1 MEIFITHS
9 HSAKVGLLFAVK
21 HPQERRWFAQQRD
34 WGTQMKFFSGQIHR
48 ALMVAA
54 LFGVIAN
61 ILMLAVPLYAL
72 QVMDRVLASRS
83 LDTLLVLTLG
93 VLVCLA
99 MSAILLRVK
108 SRIFSRAALMV
119 EQRLT
124 PELVGREIRAI
135 ASRNEPDLEFAKH
148 LKYVSSFIN
157 KHGLSAATELML
169 VPLFLFLVV
178 LVDLRMGAA
187 LGVLLLLLALCI
199 PLQRWVMRKGEESI
213 ELQGRI
219 DDARHLRLRR
229 LANVMEVLGLTSRVV
244 HNIQQSRDRE
254 LKERLSQDDRVLR
267 VESFSRFVSLMV
279 NVTLI
284 GLGAYLASADLI
296 TPGQIIAC
304 LIIGM
309 RTVSPLDGYIRAQQS
324 IFMFKRSRKLIS
336 EVMQNS
342 AYEAPGLPIISQ
354 PEAGVRMQD
363 VVFSH
368 GPGLKPIVAGVTM
381 QIRPGSCIG
390 LVGANGVGKTTFAK
404 LVLGLYRP
412 TAGQVRLGELDV
424 SQVSRAL
431 LGPHLGYLDQAAE
444 LFPATIADNIS
455 RFEPAPI
462 DEVIAAAKRV
472 GAHEMIEQLPQGY
485 ETRVQ
490 GNGQNLSGGQRQM
503 VCLARA
509 IYGKPSLVVLDEP
522 SSMLDGREATKVGL
536 LLEQLKQEGVT
547 TLVISHDKRLLRYTS
562 TQLELQ
568 GGQIR
573 RLENKPNV
581 QPPPPVEE
589 VEETSNV

>member
-1 MEIFITHS
+1 
-9 HSAKVGLLFAVK
+9 
-21 HPQERRWFAQQRD
+21 
-34 WGTQMKFFSGQIHR
+34 MKFFSGQVRR
-48 ALMVAA
+48 ALVVAA
-54 LFGVIAN
+54 LFGLIAN

-108 SRIFSRAALMV
+108 SRICSRSALMV

-148 LKYVSSFIN
+148 LKYVSSFVN
-157 KHGLSAATELML
+157 KHGLSAASDLIL
-169 VPLFLFLVV
+169 VPTFLFLVV

-187 LGVLLLLLALCI
+187 LGALLTLLALCI
-199 PLQRWVMRKGEESI
+199 PLQRWVMRKGEENI

-244 HNIQQSRDRE
+244 HSIQRSRDRE
-254 LKERLSQDDRVLR
+254 LQDRLSQDDRVLR
-267 VESFSRFVSLMV
+267 VESFSRFISLMV

-284 GLGAYLASADLI
+284 GLGAYLASADQI
-296 TPGQIIAC
+296 SPGQIIAC

-309 RTVSPLDGYIRAQQS
+309 RTVSPLDGYIRAQHA
-324 IFMFKRSRKLIS
+324 IFMYQRSRKIITD
-336 EVMQNS
+336 VIQNS
-342 AYEAPGLPIISQ
+342 AYEPPGLPIISQ
-354 PEAGVRMQD
+354 PDAGVRMQD

-368 GPGLKPIVAGVTM
+368 GPGLKPIIAGITM

-404 LVLGLYRP
+404 LMLGLYRP
-412 TAGQVRLGELDV
+412 TAGQVRLGELDI
-424 SQVSRAL
+424 SQLSRAL

-522 SSMLDGREATKVGL
+522 SSMLDGREAAKVGL
-536 LLEQLKQEGVT
+536 LLEQLKSEGVT
-547 TLVISHDKRLLRYTS
+547 TLVISHDQRLLRYTS
-562 TQLELQ
+562 TQLELT
-568 GGQIR
+568 GGQVR
-573 RLENKPNV
+573 RLDSGTAAPVQQPSLDADAEPASEEIDNV
-581 QPPPPVEE
+581 
-589 VEETSNV
+589 

>member
-1 MEIFITHS
+1 
-9 HSAKVGLLFAVK
+9 
-21 HPQERRWFAQQRD
+21 
-34 WGTQMKFFSGQIHR
+34 MKFFSGQVRR
-48 ALMVAA
+48 ALVVAA
-54 LFGVIAN
+54 LFGFIAN

-83 LDTLLVLTLG
+83 LDTLMVLTLG

-108 SRIFSRAALMV
+108 SRIFSRSALMV

-148 LKYVSSFIN
+148 LKYVSSFVN
-157 KHGLSAATELML
+157 KHGLSAATELIL
-169 VPLFLFLVV
+169 VPVFLLLVV

-187 LGVLLLLLALCI
+187 LGALLTLLALCI
-199 PLQRWVMRKGEESI
+199 PLQRWVMRKGEENI

-254 LKERLSQDDRVLR
+254 LKDRLSQDDRVLR
-267 VESFSRFVSLMV
+267 VESFSRFISLMV
-279 NVTLI
+279 NVSLI

-296 TPGQIIAC
+296 SPGQIIAC

-309 RTVSPLDGYIRAQQS
+309 RTVSPLDGYIRAQHS
-324 IFMFKRSRKLIS
+324 IFMYQRSRKIITD
-336 EVMQNS
+336 VIQDN
-342 AYEAPGLPIISQ
+342 AYEPPGLPIISQ
-354 PEAGVRMQD
+354 PDAGVRMQD

-368 GPGLKPIVAGVTM
+368 GPGLKPIIAGITM

-404 LVLGLYRP
+404 LMLGLYRP
-412 TAGQVRLGELDV
+412 TAGQVRLGELDI
-424 SQVSRAL
+424 SQLSRAL

-522 SSMLDGREATKVGL
+522 SSMLDGREAAKLGL
-536 LLEQLKQEGVT
+536 LLEQLKSEGVT
-547 TLVISHDKRLLRYTS
+547 TLVISHDQRLLRYTS
-562 TQLELQ
+562 TQLELT
-568 GGQIR
+568 GGQLR
-573 RLENKPNV
+573 KLENPAAPVQKPAADALA
-581 QPPPPVEE
+581 QPKN
-589 VEETSNV
+589 EETDNV

>member
-1 MEIFITHS
+1 
-9 HSAKVGLLFAVK
+9 
-21 HPQERRWFAQQRD
+21 
-34 WGTQMKFFSGQIHR
+34 MKFFSGQVHR
-48 ALMVAA
+48 ALVFAA
-54 LFGVIAN
+54 LFGIIAN
-61 ILMLAVPLYAL
+61 LLMLAVPLYAL

-93 VLVCLA
+93 VLVCLG
-99 MSAILLRVK
+99 MSSVLLRVK
-108 SRIFSRAALMV
+108 GRIFSRAALMV

-124 PELVGREIRAI
+124 PDLVGREIRAI

-148 LKYVSSFIN
+148 LKYVSSFIA
-157 KHGLSAATELML
+157 KHGLSAATELIL
-169 VPLFLFLVV
+169 VPIFLFLVI
-178 LVDLRMGAA
+178 LVDIRMGAA
-187 LGVLLLLLALCI
+187 LGALLLLLALCV
-199 PLQRWVMRKGEESI
+199 PLQRWVMRKGEENI
-213 ELQGRI
+213 ELHGRI

-229 LANVMEVLGLTSRVV
+229 LANVMEVLGLTSRVIF
-244 HNIQQSRDRE
+244 NIQQSRDRE
-254 LKERLSQDDRVLR
+254 LAARLSQDDRVLR

-296 TPGQIIAC
+296 SPGQIIAC

-309 RTVSPLDGYIRAQQS
+309 RTVSPLDGYIRSQHAV
-324 IFMFKRSRKLIS
+324 FMYKRSRSIIADVL
-336 EVMQNS
+336 QNK
-342 AYEAPGLPIISQ
+342 AYESPGLPIISQ
-354 PEAGVRMQD
+354 PDSGVRMQD

-368 GPGLKPIVAGVTM
+368 GPGLKPIVSGITM

-404 LVLGLYRP
+404 LMLGLYRP
-412 TAGQVRLGELDV
+412 TAGQVRLGELDI
-424 SQVSRAL
+424 SQISRAL

-509 IYGKPSLVVLDEP
+509 IFGKPSLVVLDEP
-522 SSMLDGREATKVGL
+522 TSMLDAREANKVGV
-536 LLEQLKQEGVT
+536 LLEQLKVEGVT
-547 TLVISHDKRLLRYTS
+547 TLVISHDPRLLRYTS

-568 GGQIR
+568 GGQLR
-573 RLENKPNV
+573 RLDPSSKSQPQESAASEAPQEEPN
-581 QPPPPVEE
+581 
-589 VEETSNV
+589 NV

>member
-1 MEIFITHS
+1 
-9 HSAKVGLLFAVK
+9 
-21 HPQERRWFAQQRD
+21 
-34 WGTQMKFFSGQIHR
+34 MKFFSGAVRR
-48 ALMVAA
+48 ALLVAA
-54 LFGVIAN
+54 VFGFIAN

-72 QVMDRVLASRS
+72 QVMDRVLSSRS
-83 LDTLLVLTLG
+83 LDTLMVLTLG
-93 VLVCLA
+93 VLVCLG
-99 MSAILLRVK
+99 MSAMLLRVK
-108 SRIFSRAALMV
+108 SRIYSRAALMI

-148 LKYVSSFIN
+148 LKYVTSFTN
-157 KHGLSAATELML
+157 KHGLSAASELVL
-169 VPLFLFLVV
+169 VPVFLLLVV

-187 LGVLLLLLALCI
+187 LGLLLLLLALCV
-199 PLQRWVMRKGEESI
+199 PLQRWVMHKGEESI

-244 HNIQQSRDRE
+244 HNIQQSRDLE
-254 LKERLSQDDRVLR
+254 LTARLSQDDRVLR
-267 VESFSRFVSLMV
+267 VESFSRFISLMV

-284 GLGAYLASADLI
+284 GLGAYLAAADMI
-296 TPGQIIAC
+296 SPGQIIAC

-324 IFMFKRSRKLIS
+324 IFMYNRSRKLITDVLQ
-336 EVMQNS
+336 EP
-342 AYEAPGLPIISQ
+342 AYQPPGLPIISQ
-354 PEAGVRMQD
+354 PDAGVRLQD

-368 GPGLKPIVAGVTM
+368 APGVKPIIAGVTM
-381 QIRPGSCIG
+381 QIRRGSCIG

-404 LVLGLYRP
+404 LLLGLYRP
-412 TAGQVRLGELDV
+412 TSGQVRLGELDI

-485 ETRVQ
+485 ATRVQ

-522 SSMLDGREATKVGL
+522 SSMLDAREATKVGL
-536 LLEQLKQEGVT
+536 LLEQLKVEGVT
-547 TLVISHDKRLLRYTS
+547 TLVISHDARLLRYTS
-562 TQLELQ
+562 TQLELS
-568 GGQIR
+568 GGQVR
-573 RLENKPNV
+573 RLETKPAV
-581 QPPPPVEE
+581 QPNPQPPAPE
-589 VEETSNV
+589 VKESTDV

>member
-1 MEIFITHS
+1 
-9 HSAKVGLLFAVK
+9 
-21 HPQERRWFAQQRD
+21 
-34 WGTQMKFFSGQIHR
+34 MKFYSGSVHR

-61 ILMLAVPLYAL
+61 VLMLAVPLYAL

-99 MSAILLRVK
+99 MSTILLRVR
-108 SRIFSRAALMV
+108 SRIYSRAALMV

-135 ASRNEPDLEFAKH
+135 ACRNEPDLEFSKH
-148 LKYVSSFIN
+148 LKYISSFIN
-157 KHGLSAATELML
+157 KYGLSAATELTL

-178 LVDLRMGAA
+178 LVDPRMGAA
-187 LGVLLLLLALCI
+187 LGALLLLLALCI
-199 PLQRWVMRKGEESI
+199 PLQRWVMRKGEENI

-254 LKERLSQDDRVLR
+254 LRERLNQDDRVLR
-267 VESFSRFVSLMV
+267 VEIFSRLVSLMV

-336 EVMQNS
+336 EVMQNG
-342 AYEAPGLPIISQ
+342 AYEAPGQPIISQ
-354 PEAGVRMQD
+354 PEAGVRLQD
-363 VVFSH
+363 VVYSH
-368 GPGLKPIVAGVTM
+368 GPGLKPVVAGVTM

-412 TAGQVRLGELDV
+412 TAGQVRLGELDI

-472 GAHEMIEQLPQGY
+472 GAHEMIEQLPRGY

-522 SSMLDGREATKVGL
+522 SSMLDEREAQKVGL

-547 TLVISHDKRLLRYTS
+547 TLVISHDQRLLRHTS
-562 TQLELQ
+562 TQLELH

-573 RLENKPNV
+573 RLEKTSNV

>member
-1 MEIFITHS
+1 
-9 HSAKVGLLFAVK
+9 
-21 HPQERRWFAQQRD
+21 
-34 WGTQMKFFSGQIHR
+34 MKFYSGRIHR
-48 ALMVAA
+48 ALVVAA

-119 EQRLT
+119 EQHLT

-157 KHGLSAATELML
+157 KHGLSAATELIL
-169 VPLFLFLVV
+169 VPIFLFLVV
-178 LVDLRMGAA
+178 LVDLRMGVA
-187 LGVLLLLLALCI
+187 LGALLLLLALCI

-213 ELQGRI
+213 ELQGRV

-368 GPGLKPIVAGVTM
+368 GPGLKPIIAGVTM

-412 TAGQVRLGELDV
+412 TAGQVRLGELDI

-509 IYGKPSLVVLDEP
+509 IYGKPTLVVLDEP
-522 SSMLDGREATKVGL
+522 SSMLDGREAAKVGM

-547 TLVISHDKRLLRYTS
+547 TLVISHDQRLLRYTS

-568 GGQIR
+568 GGQVR
-573 RLENKPNV
+573 RLEDKPHAQP
-581 QPPPPVEE
+581 QPPFEKVEE
-589 VEETSNV
+589 KSNV

>member
-1 MEIFITHS
+1 
-9 HSAKVGLLFAVK
+9 
-21 HPQERRWFAQQRD
+21 
-34 WGTQMKFFSGQIHR
+34 MKFFSGQVRR
-48 ALMVAA
+48 ALVVAS
-54 LFGVIAN
+54 LFGFIAN

-99 MSAILLRVK
+99 MSAILLRVR
-108 SRIFSRAALMV
+108 SRIFSRSALMV

-148 LKYVSSFIN
+148 LKYVSSFVN
-157 KHGLSAATELML
+157 KHGLSAASELIL
-169 VPLFLFLVV
+169 VPIFLFLVV

-187 LGVLLLLLALCI
+187 LGALLTLLALCI
-199 PLQRWVMRKGEESI
+199 PLQRWVMRKGEENI

-254 LKERLSQDDRVLR
+254 LKDRLSQDDRVLR
-267 VESFSRFVSLMV
+267 VESFSRFISLMV

-296 TPGQIIAC
+296 SPGQIIAC

-309 RTVSPLDGYIRAQQS
+309 RTVSPLDGYIRAQHS
-324 IFMFKRSRKLIS
+324 IFMYQRSRKLIT
-336 EVMQNS
+336 EVIQNS
-342 AYEAPGLPIISQ
+342 AYEQPGLPIISQ
-354 PEAGVRMQD
+354 PDAGVRMQD

-368 GPGLKPIVAGVTM
+368 GPGLKPIIAGITM

-404 LVLGLYRP
+404 LMLGLYRP
-412 TAGQVRLGELDV
+412 TAGQARLGELDI
-424 SQVSRAL
+424 SQLSRAL

-522 SSMLDGREATKVGL
+522 SSMLDGREAAKVGL
-536 LLEQLKQEGVT
+536 LLEQLKSEGVT
-547 TLVISHDKRLLRYTS
+547 TLVISHDQRLLRYTS
-562 TQLELQ
+562 TQLELT
-568 GGQIR
+568 GGQLR
-573 RLENKPNV
+573 RLDSSAAAPVQKPTLDAASE
-581 QPPPPVEE
+581 PES
-589 VEETSNV
+589 EETDNV

>member
-1 MEIFITHS
+1 
-9 HSAKVGLLFAVK
+9 
-21 HPQERRWFAQQRD
+21 
-34 WGTQMKFFSGQIHR
+34 MKFFSGQVRR
-48 ALMVAA
+48 ALVVAA
-54 LFGVIAN
+54 LFGFIAN

-99 MSAILLRVK
+99 MSTILLRVK
-108 SRIFSRAALMV
+108 SRIFSRSALMV

-148 LKYVSSFIN
+148 LKYVSSFVN
-157 KHGLSAATELML
+157 KYGLSAASELIL
-169 VPLFLFLVV
+169 VPIFLFLVV

-187 LGVLLLLLALCI
+187 LGALLTLLALCV
-199 PLQRWVMRKGEESI
+199 PLQRWVMRKGEENI
-213 ELQGRI
+213 ELQGRV

-254 LKERLSQDDRVLR
+254 LQDRLSQDDRVLR
-267 VESFSRFVSLMV
+267 VESFSRFISLMV

-296 TPGQIIAC
+296 SPGQIIAC

-309 RTVSPLDGYIRAQQS
+309 RTVSPLDGYIRAQHS
-324 IFMFKRSRKLIS
+324 IFMYQRSRKIIT
-336 EVMQNS
+336 EVIQNS
-342 AYEAPGLPIISQ
+342 AYEPPGLPIISQ
-354 PEAGVRMQD
+354 PDAGVRMQD

-368 GPGLKPIVAGVTM
+368 GPGLKPIIAGITM
-381 QIRPGSCIG
+381 QVRAGSCIG

-404 LVLGLYRP
+404 LMLGLYRP
-412 TAGQVRLGELDV
+412 TAGQVRLGELDI
-424 SQVSRAL
+424 SQLSRAL

-522 SSMLDGREATKVGL
+522 SSMLDSREASKVGL
-536 LLEQLKQEGVT
+536 LLEQLKSEGVT
-547 TLVISHDKRLLRYTS
+547 TLVISHDQRLLRYTS
-562 TQLELQ
+562 TQLELTA
-568 GGQIR
+568 GQLR
-573 RLENKPNV
+573 RLESSAAAPVLKPSDDTATESVSEVTDNV
-581 QPPPPVEE
+581 
-589 VEETSNV
+589 

>member
-1 MEIFITHS
+1 
-9 HSAKVGLLFAVK
+9 
-21 HPQERRWFAQQRD
+21 
-34 WGTQMKFFSGQIHR
+34 MKFFSGQVHR

-54 LFGVIAN
+54 LFGFIAN

-108 SRIFSRAALMV
+108 SRIFSRSALMV
-119 EQRLT
+119 EQHLT

-148 LKYVSSFIN
+148 IKYVCSFVN
-157 KHGLSAATELML
+157 KHGLSAASELVL
-169 VPLFLFLVV
+169 VPIFLFLVV

-187 LGVLLLLLALCI
+187 LGALLVLLALCI
-199 PLQRWVMRKGEESI
+199 PLQRWVMRKGEENI

-254 LKERLSQDDRVLR
+254 LKDRLSQDDRVLR
-267 VESFSRFVSLMV
+267 VESFSRFISLMV

-296 TPGQIIAC
+296 SPGQIIAC

-309 RTVSPLDGYIRAQQS
+309 RTVSPLDGYIRAQHS
-324 IFMFKRSRKLIS
+324 IFMYQRSRKIILDVI
-336 EVMQNS
+336 QND
-342 AYEAPGLPIISQ
+342 AYEPPGLPIISQ
-354 PEAGVRMQD
+354 PDAGVRMQE

-368 GPGLKPIVAGVTM
+368 GPGLKPIIAGVTM

-404 LVLGLYRP
+404 LMLGLYRP
-412 TAGQVRLGELDV
+412 TAGQVRLGELDI
-424 SQVSRAL
+424 SQLSRAL

-485 ETRVQ
+485 ETRIQ

-522 SSMLDGREATKVGL
+522 SSMLDGREAAKVGL
-536 LLEQLKQEGVT
+536 LLEQLKSEGVT
-547 TLVISHDKRLLRYTS
+547 TLVISHDQRLLRYTS
-562 TQLELQ
+562 TQLELT
-568 GGQIR
+568 GGQLR
-573 RLENKPNV
+573 RLENNSA
-581 QPPPPVEE
+581 PVEAQSGAGTAAE
-589 VEETSNV
+589 SVSEETGNV

>member
-1 MEIFITHS
+1 
-9 HSAKVGLLFAVK
+9 
-21 HPQERRWFAQQRD
+21 
-34 WGTQMKFFSGQIHR
+34 MKFFSGQVHR
-48 ALMVAA
+48 ALLVAA
-54 LFGVIAN
+54 LFGFIAN

-108 SRIFSRAALMV
+108 SRIFSRSALMV
-119 EQRLT
+119 EQHLT

-148 LKYVSSFIN
+148 IKYVCSFVN
-157 KHGLSAATELML
+157 KHGLSAASELVL
-169 VPLFLFLVV
+169 VPIFLFLVV

-187 LGVLLLLLALCI
+187 LGALLVLLALCI
-199 PLQRWVMRKGEESI
+199 PLQRWVMRKGEENI

-254 LKERLSQDDRVLR
+254 LKDRLSQDDRVLR
-267 VESFSRFVSLMV
+267 VESFSRFISLMV

-296 TPGQIIAC
+296 SPGQIIAC

-309 RTVSPLDGYIRAQQS
+309 RTVSPLDGYIRAQHS
-324 IFMFKRSRKLIS
+324 IFMYQRSRKIILDVI
-336 EVMQNS
+336 QND
-342 AYEAPGLPIISQ
+342 AYEPPGLPIISQ
-354 PEAGVRMQD
+354 PDAGVRMQE

-368 GPGLKPIVAGVTM
+368 GPGLKPIIAGVTM

-404 LVLGLYRP
+404 LMLGLYRP
-412 TAGQVRLGELDV
+412 TAGQVRLGELDI
-424 SQVSRAL
+424 SQLSRAL

-485 ETRVQ
+485 ETRIQ

-522 SSMLDGREATKVGL
+522 SSMLDGREAAKVGL
-536 LLEQLKQEGVT
+536 LLEQLKSEGVT
-547 TLVISHDKRLLRYTS
+547 TLVISHDQRLLRYTS
-562 TQLELQ
+562 TQLELT
-568 GGQIR
+568 GGQLR
-573 RLENKPNV
+573 RLENNSAPAEAQSGAGTATESV
-581 QPPPPVEE
+581 S
-589 VEETSNV
+589 EETGNV

>member
-1 MEIFITHS
+1 
-9 HSAKVGLLFAVK
+9 
-21 HPQERRWFAQQRD
+21 
-34 WGTQMKFFSGQIHR
+34 MKFFTGQVHR
-48 ALMVAA
+48 ALIVAA
-54 LFGVIAN
+54 LFGFIAN

-83 LDTLLVLTLG
+83 LDTLFVLTLG

-157 KHGLSAATELML
+157 KHGLSAASELIL
-169 VPLFLFLVV
+169 VPIFLFLVV

-187 LGVLLLLLALCI
+187 LGVLLLLLALCV
-199 PLQRWVMRKGEESI
+199 PLQRWVMRKGEENI

-254 LKERLSQDDRVLR
+254 LTARLSQDDRVLR
-267 VESFSRFVSLMV
+267 VESFSRFISLMV

-284 GLGAYLASADLI
+284 GLGAYLASADMI
-296 TPGQIIAC
+296 SPGQIIAC

-324 IFMFKRSRKLIS
+324 IFMYKRSRKLITDVLQ
-336 EVMQNS
+336 EP
-342 AYEAPGLPIISQ
+342 AYQPPGVPIVSQ
-354 PEAGVRMQD
+354 PDAGVRLQE

-368 GPGLKPIVAGVTM
+368 APGVKPIIAGVTM

-404 LVLGLYRP
+404 LLLGLYRP
-412 TAGQVRLGELDV
+412 TSGQVRLGELDI

-485 ETRVQ
+485 ATRVQ

-522 SSMLDGREATKVGL
+522 SSMLDAREASKVGL
-536 LLEQLKQEGVT
+536 LLEQLKVEGVT
-547 TLVISHDKRLLRYTS
+547 TLVISHDARLLRYTS
-562 TQLELQ
+562 TQLELS
-568 GGQIR
+568 GGQVK
-573 RLENKPNV
+573 RLEAKAAAAPNP
-581 QPPPPVEE
+581 QPPMPELKESTDV
-589 VEETSNV
+589 

>member
-1 MEIFITHS
+1 M
-9 HSAKVGLLFAVK
+9 KV
-21 HPQERRWFAQQRD
+21 
-34 WGTQMKFFSGQIHR
+34 FSGQVYR
-48 ALMVAA
+48 ALVVAA
-54 LFGVIAN
+54 IFGFIAN

-119 EQRLT
+119 EQHLT

-148 LKYVSSFIN
+148 LKYVSSFVN
-157 KHGLSAATELML
+157 KHGLSAASELIL
-169 VPLFLFLVV
+169 VPIFLLLVV

-187 LGVLLLLLALCI
+187 LGALLTLLALCI
-199 PLQRWVMRKGEESI
+199 PLQRWVMRKGEENI

-254 LKERLSQDDRVLR
+254 LKDRLSQDDRVLR
-267 VESFSRFVSLMV
+267 VESFSRFISLMV
-279 NVTLI
+279 NVSLI

-296 TPGQIIAC
+296 SPGQIIAC

-309 RTVSPLDGYIRAQQS
+309 RTVSPLDGYIRAQHS
-324 IFMFKRSRKLIS
+324 IFMYQRSRKIITD
-336 EVMQNS
+336 VIQNS
-342 AYEAPGLPIISQ
+342 AYEPPGLPIISQ
-354 PEAGVRMQD
+354 PDAGVRMQD

-368 GPGLKPIVAGVTM
+368 GPGLKPIIAGITM

-404 LVLGLYRP
+404 LMLGLYRP
-412 TAGQVRLGELDV
+412 TAGQVRLGELDI
-424 SQVSRAL
+424 SQLSRAL

-522 SSMLDGREATKVGL
+522 SSMLDGREAAKVGL
-536 LLEQLKQEGVT
+536 LLEQLKSEGVT
-547 TLVISHDKRLLRYTS
+547 TLVISHDQRLLRYTS
-562 TQLELQ
+562 TQLELT
-568 GGQIR
+568 GGQLR
-573 RLENKPNV
+573 KLENPAAPVQKPAADALA
-581 QPPPPVEE
+581 QPKN
-589 VEETSNV
+589 EETDNV

>member
-1 MEIFITHS
+1 
-9 HSAKVGLLFAVK
+9 
-21 HPQERRWFAQQRD
+21 
-34 WGTQMKFFSGQIHR
+34 MKFYSRQVYR
-48 ALMVAA
+48 ALIVAA
-54 LFGVIAN
+54 LFGLIAN

-83 LDTLLVLTLG
+83 LDTLMVLTLG

-99 MSAILLRVK
+99 MSSILLRVK
-108 SRIFSRAALMV
+108 SRIHSRAALLI

-148 LKYVSSFIN
+148 LKYVSSFIS
-157 KHGLSAATELML
+157 KFGLSAGSELIL
-169 VPLFLFLVV
+169 IPLFLFVVV

-187 LGVLLLLLALCI
+187 LGLLLLLLALCI
-199 PLQRWVMRKGEESI
+199 PLQRWIMKKGEESI
-213 ELQGRI
+213 DLQGRI

-229 LANVMEVLGLTSRVV
+229 LANVMEVLGLTSRVI
-244 HNIQQSRDRE
+244 HNIQQNRGRE
-254 LKERLSQDDRVLR
+254 LKARLSQDDRVLR
-267 VESFSRFVSLMV
+267 LESFSRFISLMV

-284 GLGAYLASADLI
+284 GLGAYLASADMI
-296 TPGQIIAC
+296 SPGQIIAC

-309 RTVSPLDGYIRAQQS
+309 RTVSPLDAYIRAQHS
-324 IFMFKRSRKLIS
+324 LFMYKRSRKIIT
-336 EVMQNS
+336 EVIQNS

-354 PEAGVRMQD
+354 PESGVRMQD
-363 VVFSH
+363 VVFTH
-368 GPGLKPIVAGVTM
+368 GQGLKPILAGVTL

-404 LVLGLYRP
+404 LALGLYRP
-412 TAGQVRLGELDV
+412 TAGQVRLGELDI
-424 SQVSRAL
+424 SQINRAL

-522 SSMLDGREATKVGL
+522 SSMLDAREAAKVGL
-536 LLEQLKQEGVT
+536 LLEQLKTEGVT
-547 TLVISHDKRLLRYTS
+547 TLVISHDERLLRHTS
-562 TQLELQ
+562 TQLELI
-568 GGQIR
+568 GGQLR
-573 RLENKPNV
+573 RLESKSENRSEFRAPDI
-581 QPPPPVEE
+581 
-589 VEETSNV
+589 EETANVRTA